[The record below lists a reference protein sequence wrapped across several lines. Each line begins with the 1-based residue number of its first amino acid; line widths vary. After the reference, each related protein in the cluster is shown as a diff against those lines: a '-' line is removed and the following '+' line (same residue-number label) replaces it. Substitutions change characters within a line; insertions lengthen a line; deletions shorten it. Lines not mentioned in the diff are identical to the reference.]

1 MRVGERD
8 LARTKLD
15 TEMRP
20 FRGKVKGRSDT
31 LDLLRSVRRVLGI
44 PAGEMARELG
54 VNRSVLFRLEQSE
67 ERRTISLKSMDRMAA
82 IMGCTVV
89 YGVVPRDGKT
99 LTEMAERRKWMKR
112 LGTRE

>member
-1 MRVGERD
+1 MRAGERD

-20 FRGKVKGRSDT
+20 FRGRVKERSDA
-31 LDLLRSVRRVLGI
+31 LDLLRSVRQVLGI

-67 ERRTISLKSMDRMAA
+67 ERRTITLKSMDRMAA
-82 IMGCTVV
+82 VLGCTVV
-89 YGVVPRDGKT
+89 YGVVLRDGKT
-99 LTEMAERRKWMKR
+99 LAEMAERLQWMKR
-112 LGTRE
+112 LETSE